1 MKNAYCVKSEH
12 VLEMVHNTT
21 PPRFTR
27 QVTLYYSFSMK
38 QKKLVQLIFWISLL
52 GTLGSLYVSYFGDP
66 VLNIRAND
74 LRNTLLGIAPCTLC
88 WYTRL
93 CLFPLVLI
101 SWVALQHKDRQIRK
115 TILPFGILWLITS
128 VYIYGLEMNRWEK
141 SAELCG
147 INSVVP
153 CGNPP
158 MLYGGRFTLAAAGII
173 SFSVIIRACLRLRK
187 HGK

>member
-1 MKNAYCVKSEH
+1 MRNVYCAKNELASEKLH
-12 VLEMVHNTT
+12 KIALMTLL
-21 PPRFTR
+21 R
-27 QVTLYYSFSMK
+27 QVTLYSSFSMK
-38 QKKLVQLIFWISLL
+38 QKNFLQIIFWISLF

-74 LRNTLLGIAPCTLC
+74 LRNTFLGIAPCTLC
-88 WYTRL
+88 WYTRI

-101 SWVALQHKDRQIRK
+101 SWIALQHKDRKIRK
-115 TILPFGILWLITS
+115 TILPFWIVWLITS
-128 VYIYGLEMNRWEK
+128 IYIYGLEMKWREK

-158 MLYGGRFTLAAAGII
+158 ILYWGWFTLAAAGII
-173 SFSVIIRACLRLRK
+173 SFSIIIRACLRLRK